1 MVIQCPAHTGSQ
13 YFNYK
18 GTFSIVL
25 LALVD
30 GNYNFTCI
38 DIGSYGSQSD
48 AGIFAKS
55 NLMKAIET
63 KQLKIPENSMIVGDD
78 AFPLKTY
85 LMKPYPRRFQQ
96 MEREKIY
103 NYRLCR
109 ARRVV
114 ENTFGILA
122 SRFRVFRKPILLA
135 PQTTV
140 KLIKA
145 SCALHNW
152 IRKRNSVSSISVDIE
167 DNESGCIIPG
177 SWRNNLEPEG
187 IVPLRAT
194 QERNFISEAREKK
207 GKISGLFYSGRSSKL
222 AAQDDTLNYLQIIL
236 IFKLFILFIPIICIY
251 FICVYINM

>member
-1 MVIQCPAHTGSQ
+1 M
-13 YFNYK
+13 
-18 GTFSIVL
+18 
-25 LALVD
+25 
-30 GNYNFTCI
+30 
-38 DIGSYGSQSD
+38 
-48 AGIFAKS
+48 
-55 NLMKAIET
+55 
-63 KQLKIPENSMIVGDD
+63 
-78 AFPLKTY
+78 
-85 LMKPYPRRFQQ
+85 
-96 MEREKIY
+96 
-103 NYRLCR
+103 
-109 ARRVV
+109 V

-187 IVPLRAT
+187 IVPLHAT